1 MPQLLEP
8 TLDEMIACVEREI
21 SMREHVYPRRIEQGR
36 MKSDRADRE
45 IEIMKAV
52 SRTLHGERGQA

>member
-8 TLDEMIACVEREI
+8 TMDEMIACVEREI
-21 SMREHVYPRRIEQGR
+21 AMREKVYPRRIAQGM
-36 MKSDRADRE
+36 MKLERADRE

-52 SRTLHGERGQA
+52 SRTLHGCKSQ